1 MFFKEKLMQ
10 ECKGKL
16 EDHQGERNAV
26 VLGMRKGRRLLLV
39 WQLSNEEESKAS
51 RSLALERAMH
61 T

>member
-16 EDHQGERNAV
+16 EDHQGERNAE

-39 WQLSNEEESKAS
+39 WQLSNEESKAS